1 VPVSAG
7 PVVDVLDEPVGD
19 RVTWTTVNVGEAFP
33 GTPTALS
40 WSWAWWPTE
49 YGIRGAFANLG
60 AISTG
65 ELLPPI
71 RLDERAITVQH
82 GHPALNLDLFRRIAD
97 ATPGSSG
104 DQVERSFF
112 GSVRP
117 GVGGAPRYRRYPV
130 VAARMPVAAVRC
142 RRALLG
148 ATTEV
153 DAWWRRSTS
162 PDALD
167 GLAVLA
173 DHRAAAA
180 LLVEAHRR
188 YARLARP
195 HVTLGLVAQGLYDQ
209 VGRLAARAGM
219 AGAEARLV
227 PGGAEESRLVGQ
239 LWEVSRG
246 QRGLDRFVA
255 EHGYHGPLE
264 SELSSRSWREDAAPL
279 AKLVTAYRD
288 AARAESPVELAARRH
303 REMLAAQ
310 RELLAGL
317 GTAWRAPATALL
329 RMARAYLPLREV
341 GRVTFLRSYDVA
353 RAAARVFGSRLVELG
368 QLDEPDEV
376 FELSFQ
382 EIRQAGAGGV
392 PTARELV
399 AARREQRLAHQ
410 RAELPSM
417 WTGRARPAPVAAE
430 PAGALHGIGVSP
442 GVAAGPARVLDSAD
456 GDFAEGDILVC
467 RSTDPSWASLFFLA
481 AGVVIDIGGPMS
493 HGAIVAREL
502 GIPCVINTTDG
513 TRRLRTGEH
522 VEIDGS
528 TGSVLVR
535 GS

>member
-1 VPVSAG
+1 VT
-7 PVVDVLDEPVGD
+7 DVLDEPVGD

-65 ELLPPI
+65 EMLPPV

-117 GVGGAPRYRRYPV
+117 GLGGGPRYRRYPV

-148 ATTEV
+148 ATAEV
-153 DAWWRRSTS
+153 DGWWRRSTS
-162 PDALD
+162 TAAL
-167 GLAVLA
+167 GALS

-188 YARLARP
+188 YAVLARP

-209 VGRLAARAGM
+209 VGKLAARAGIV
-219 AGAEARLV
+219 GAEARLV

-246 QRGLDRFVA
+246 RHELATFVA
-255 EHGYHGPLE
+255 DHGYHGPLE
-264 SELSSRSWREDAAPL
+264 SELSSRSWREDRAPVV
-279 AKLVTAYRD
+279 KLVAAYRD
-288 AARAESPVELAARRH
+288 AARAESPPELAARRH
-303 REMLAAQ
+303 REMVAAE

-317 GTAWRAPATALL
+317 GPASRAPAVALL
-329 RMARAYLPLREV
+329 RVARAYLPLREV

-353 RAAARVFGSRLVELG
+353 RAAARVFGTRLVELG
-368 QLDEPDEV
+368 QLDEPDQV
-376 FELSFQ
+376 FGLSFQ
-382 EIRQAGAGGV
+382 EIRRAGPDGL
-392 PTARELV
+392 PEARELV
-399 AARREQRLAHQ
+399 AARRVQRLAHQ
-410 RAELPSM
+410 RAELPSI
-417 WTGRARPAPVAAE
+417 WTGRACPASASLPALLDGE
-430 PAGALHGIGVSP
+430 PTERVHGIGVSP
-442 GVAAGPARVLDSAD
+442 GVAAGPVRVLESAD
-456 GDFAEGDILVC
+456 GEFDEGDILVC
-467 RSTDPSWASLFFLA
+467 RTTDPSWASLFFLA

-513 TRRLRTGEH
+513 TRRLRTGDH
-522 VEIDGS
+522 VEIDG
-528 TGSVLVR
+528 TAGSVLLR
-535 GS
+535 APSP